1 MGGAGRAPSAHHTLE
16 PTQAGRWQAST
27 QGGRDKSLS
36 EHGRWLVCWLPGT
49 WHFSGMKSQDG
60 GGKLLSLQAGEGAWD
75 HGRSP
80 GHFGGLVSSLARP
93 EAGVSRWPRGRHGVC
108 SHADWAGPGQTC
120 FPPRPSTHIPLP
132 KDRRGP
138 GKAGR
143 SAGTGRGQTPVWG
156 LRVLGAVSV
165 GRVDGRQRWTH
176 VWELGQ
182 GARRAGGTP
191 TCGRG
196 GQGLPAEARRSD
208 HSNRKGRGTG
218 TWPGACGVRR
228 AQTLLRLFLGAGG
241 TGRKAPAESGPGRA
255 DGGPGGEEDGLRP
268 GDGASWQGPS
278 GCASA
283 QKAGSWVE
291 PGLAAG
297 ERVPG

>member
-1 MGGAGRAPSAHHTLE
+1 MAPRPAWCLQSRGPGWPRADMFSTAAFHAHPPAE
-16 PTQAGRWQAST
+16 GPPR
-27 QGGRDKSLS
+27 
-36 EHGRWLVCWLPGT
+36 
-49 WHFSGMKSQDG
+49 
-60 GGKLLSLQAGEGAWD
+60 AGEG
-75 HGRSP
+75 
-80 GHFGGLVSSLARP
+80 
-93 EAGVSRWPRGRHGVC
+93 
-108 SHADWAGPGQTC
+108 
-120 FPPRPSTHIPLP
+120 
-132 KDRRGP
+132 
-138 GKAGR
+138 
-143 SAGTGRGQTPVWG
+143 
-156 LRVLGAVSV
+156 RVLCRDGPRADPRVGA
-165 GRVDGRQRWTH
+165 
-176 VWELGQ
+176 
-182 GARRAGGTP
+182 ARAGGRLSGACGRASEVDPRLGARPGSAKSRRTP

>member
-1 MGGAGRAPSAHHTLE
+1 MAPRPAWCLQSRGPGWPRADMFSTAAFHAHPPAE
-16 PTQAGRWQAST
+16 GPPR
-27 QGGRDKSLS
+27 
-36 EHGRWLVCWLPGT
+36 
-49 WHFSGMKSQDG
+49 
-60 GGKLLSLQAGEGAWD
+60 AGEGRALCRD
-75 HGRSP
+75 GPRADP
-80 GHFGGLVSSLARP
+80 RV
-93 EAGVSRWPRGRHGVC
+93 GV
-108 SHADWAGPGQTC
+108 
-120 FPPRPSTHIPLP
+120 
-132 KDRRGP
+132 
-138 GKAGR
+138 
-143 SAGTGRGQTPVWG
+143 
-156 LRVLGAVSV
+156 V
-165 GRVDGRQRWTH
+165 GRVDGHQRWTH

-228 AQTLLRLFLGAGG
+228 AQTLLRLFPGVGG